1 MQHRNGEQQT
11 TRRPLERYLSEVGRH
26 RPLSREEEDELAR
39 EYASGLNPGAFEK
52 LVKANLRF
60 VVKVAYGY
68 RSYGLPMEDLV
79 QEGNLGLIRSI
90 QKFDAS
96 RGVRLITY
104 ARWWIRAYIQNYIL
118 SRWSLV
124 KMGTTQAQRRLFFSL
139 ARTRR
144 YLARYGGSG
153 EAAEPE
159 TVASVLG
166 VRPGEVRSMERR
178 MGARDLSLNAPLDGE
193 DGDTEHQDLLACGE
207 EMQDE
212 RLERTEI
219 RAIAQAAVERAM
231 EQLTERERFIARYR
245 LMSDEPM
252 TLREVGSHFGF
263 SRERARQVE
272 AKARERLQ
280 AALAATH
287 ATISAEAELM
297 N

>member
-1 MQHRNGEQQT
+1 MQRNGERQASH
-11 TRRPLERYLSEVGRH
+11 RPLERYLTEVGRH

-39 EYASGLNPGAFEK
+39 EYAKARGPDAFEK

-79 QEGNLGLIRSI
+79 QEGNLGLIRAI
-90 QKFDAS
+90 QKFDAN

-144 YLARYGGSG
+144 YLARYGGAG
-153 EAAEPE
+153 ENAEPE

-166 VRPGEVRSMERR
+166 VRAGEVRSMERR

-193 DGDTEHQDLLACGE
+193 DGDTEHQDLLASTE
-207 EMQDE
+207 EAPDD

-219 RAIAQAAVERAM
+219 RSIAQAAVEQAL
-231 EQLTERERFIARYR
+231 EQLNERERFIARHR
-245 LMSDEPM
+245 LMADEPM
-252 TLREVGSHFGF
+252 TLREVGTHFGF

-280 AALAATH
+280 VALASAH
-287 ATISAEAELM
+287 ATITAEQEYLS
-297 N
+297 